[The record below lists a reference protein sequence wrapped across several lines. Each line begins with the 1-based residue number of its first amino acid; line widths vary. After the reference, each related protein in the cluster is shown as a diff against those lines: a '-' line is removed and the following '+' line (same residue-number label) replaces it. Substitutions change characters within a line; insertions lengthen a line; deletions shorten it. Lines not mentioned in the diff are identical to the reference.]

1 MKIMKKNNYVK
12 VRDNKNDILFLT
24 TNRRNLIKEGKY
36 YDLFDQIFES
46 ISKRNY
52 ISVFDFL
59 IDNECFD
66 LADRFFENCNQN
78 NYDFKNDYIEQSSDS
93 KFLFS
98 FFGKEYDKLNYYI
111 SNIYSEML
119 NHENLFVNGS
129 FNRYPDFRDYII
141 NYLRQAKIDKIK
153 NKIVENNVV
162 EKG

>member
-1 MKIMKKNNYVK
+1 MKKNYVR
-12 VRDNKNDILFLT
+12 VDDNKRDITSLIS
-24 TNRRNLIKEGKY
+24 NRRNLIKEGKY

-59 IDNECFD
+59 IDYQCFD
-66 LADRFFENCNQN
+66 LADRFLENCSKS
-78 NYDFKNDYIEQSSDS
+78 NYNFKNDYIEKSNDF

-98 FFGKEYDKLNYYI
+98 FMGKEYDKLNYYI
-111 SNIYSEML
+111 SNVYSEML
-119 NHENLFVNGS
+119 NHENLFVNES
-129 FNRYPDFRDYII
+129 FGRYPDFRDYII

-153 NKIVENNVV
+153 NKIVENNLV

>member
-1 MKIMKKNNYVK
+1 MKKNYVR
-12 VRDNKNDILFLT
+12 VDDNKRDITSLIS
-24 TNRRNLIKEGKY
+24 NRRNLIKEGKY

-46 ISKRNY
+46 IAKRNY

-59 IDNECFD
+59 IDYQCFD
-66 LADRFFENCNQN
+66 LADRFLENCSKS
-78 NYDFKNDYIEQSSDS
+78 NYNFKNDYIEKSNDF

-119 NHENLFVNGS
+119 NHENLFVNVS
-129 FNRYPDFRDYII
+129 FGRYPDFRDYII

-153 NKIVENNVV
+153 NKIVENNLV